1 MVSFLYF
8 VSLEKRTESGFY
20 WGQKQQLGAKKEKRQ
35 RFVSLTKKESFPS
48 SLD

>member
-20 WGQKQQLGAKKEKRQ
+20 WGPKQQLGAKKEKKAKVC
-35 RFVSLTKKESFPS
+35 FFDKEGEFPIKP
-48 SLD
+48 